1 MPKYSIE
8 TKIHAIKLYT
18 SGMGSTTIAK
28 KLGIHKRSTILRW
41 INLWNTKGLNGLKRS
56 KRLPR
61 YSPSF
66 KMKVIIWLVKNKASY
81 PQTARHFDISNEST
95 VWSWKHQYDVYGAD
109 GLADRRKR
117 DTNMTDKKKLTP
129 EQENKELKKRLEYLE
144 AENEYLKKLRAVM
157 HQTKKKPK

>member
-1 MPKYSIE
+1 MPRYSIE

-28 KLGIHKRSTILRW
+28 NLGIHQETTILRW
-41 INLWNTKGLNGLKRS
+41 IHLWDTKGLNGLKHQ

-61 YSPSF
+61 YSSSF
-66 KMKVIIWLVKNKASY
+66 KMRVIIWLVKNKASY
-81 PQTARHFDISNEST
+81 PQTAKHFGISNEGT
-95 VWSWKHQYDVYGAD
+95 VWSWKHRYDVYGAN
-109 GLADRRKR
+109 GFADRRKR

-144 AENEYLKKLRAVM
+144 AENEYLKKLKAVM